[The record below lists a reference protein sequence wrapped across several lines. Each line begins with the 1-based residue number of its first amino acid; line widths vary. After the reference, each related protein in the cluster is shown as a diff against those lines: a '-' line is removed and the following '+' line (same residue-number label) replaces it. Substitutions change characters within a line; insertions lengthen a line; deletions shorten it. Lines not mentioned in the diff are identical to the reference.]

1 MLFSF
6 FDLRPEFFS
15 TRLAFFN
22 ILITSTLQPEKNL
35 KPKPTAADDLV
46 EVVLAGVC
54 ASDLWSDCMAGAIS
68 ALKKAVHTTGGLA
81 HSAQCTVHSGKCT
94 VLAPY

>member
-1 MLFSF
+1 M
-6 FDLRPEFFS
+6 P
-15 TRLAFFN
+15 LAMFYHFN
-22 ILITSTLQPEKNL
+22 DVHTLVGKNP
-35 KPKPTAADDLV
+35 KPKSTAADDLV

-81 HSAQCTVHSGKCT
+81 HSAQCTVEGAQCLPRIEREE
-94 VLAPY
+94 LAVGY

>member
-1 MLFSF
+1 MVKLN
-6 FDLRPEFFS
+6 S
-15 TRLAFFN
+15 TVGSLVPLAMFYHFN
-22 ILITSTLQPEKNL
+22 DVHSPVGKNP
-35 KPKPTAADDLV
+35 KPKSTAADDLV

-81 HSAQCTVHSGKCT
+81 HSAQCTEHSGERT